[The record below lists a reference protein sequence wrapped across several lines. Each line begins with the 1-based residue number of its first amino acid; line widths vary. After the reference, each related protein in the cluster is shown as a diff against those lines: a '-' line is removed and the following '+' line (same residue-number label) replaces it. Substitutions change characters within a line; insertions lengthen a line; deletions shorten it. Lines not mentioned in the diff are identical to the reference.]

1 MDTDRPTAPGVA
13 RRPAPM
19 AHGWRSIIVAGIGIA
34 AVVGLTLAG
43 HAEAPALW
51 AVVGLV
57 ALAVLGKDITP
68 AIEAVTAL
76 AGVWRGGRGP

>member
-1 MDTDRPTAPGVA
+1 MDADRPTSPGLA
-13 RRPAPM
+13 RRRPPLAS
-19 AHGWRSIIVAGIGIA
+19 GWRSIIAAGIGIA

-43 HAEAPALW
+43 HAEGPALW

-68 AIEAVTAL
+68 AIEAGTAV
-76 AGVWRGGRGP
+76 AGLWRPGRG